1 MKARNLLAASLALV
15 SSAQVFAA
23 GSGGPIVAA
32 PDSASVAGL
41 LALGVVAIVAFRRKS
56 K

>member
-1 MKARNLLAASLALV
+1 MNIRNLLAASLALV

-23 GSGGPIVAA
+23 GNGGPVAA
-32 PDSASVAGL
+32 PDTASVAGL
-41 LALGVVAIVAFRRKS
+41 LVLGAVAVFAFRRKS

>member
-1 MKARNLLAASLALV
+1 MNARNLLAATLAIV

-23 GSGGPIVAA
+23 GNGGPVVAA

-41 LALGVVAIVAFRRKS
+41 LVLGAAAVIAFRRKS